1 MKVHLVER
9 GVGELAQDWFDNED
23 PVTAPPADFSF
34 GVTVFSG
41 TGTNRLPLMT
51 IGALT
56 LSASNVKPD

>member
-1 MKVHLVER
+1 
-9 GVGELAQDWFDNED
+9 
-23 PVTAPPADFSF
+23 VTAPPADFSF